1 MVETRLSGKESTCQ
15 EGNMGSI
22 HGMGRC
28 SGEGNG
34 NPTPVFLPEKCLGQR
49 RLEGYSPWD
58 WRVRHHLV
66 TKQQR
71 VETMLRYTGKHIY
84 GICVFFF
91 TFVNNK
97 KKETIHSKWGTKSQ
111 RRRTKLSSISKV
123 VSDSCFLRIESSVFK
138 DHLINQR
145 KVYFTSAYLLMIRD

>member
-58 WRVRHHLV
+58 WRDRHHLV

-97 KKETIHSKWGTKSQ
+97 KKETIIQNEAQSHKGGGQNFLAFPKLFLTVAFWELKVQCSKT
-111 RRRTKLSSISKV
+111 IS
-123 VSDSCFLRIESSVFK
+123 
-138 DHLINQR
+138 LIKGR
-145 KVYFTSAYLLMIRD
+145 FISLLHISWW